1 MNVIIKLGRRVQQ
14 PAENDLTL
22 FYRRLITFML
32 ITLSRAFEKLGK
44 ANIRFVMS
52 VRLPD
57 CLSARM
63 GQPGSHWTIFHQI

>member
-1 MNVIIKLGRRVQQ
+1 MRDQQDERKYSINFGDKLQQ
-14 PAENDLTL
+14 PAKNNFTL
-22 FYRRLITFML
+22 FSRKLVTFRL

-57 CLSARM
+57 RLLE
-63 GQPGSHWTIFHQI
+63 